1 MNICVYGASSKTI
14 DKSYIL
20 HGEELGRK
28 MAQRGHKLVFGAG
41 ASGLMGAVARGIK
54 EENGYIIGVAPTFFH
69 VDGVLFDDCD
79 QLIPTNT
86 MRERKQIMEDN
97 ADAFIMTPGGIGTY
111 DEFFEILTLKQLNR
125 HNKAVC
131 VLNTNGYYDTDFELL
146 KKTVEGNIM
155 TESNNKLYS
164 VFTDVDEMLD
174 YIENYK
180 PYDVDVAKM
189 KDIG

>member
-131 VLNTNGYYDTDFELL
+131 VLNTNGYYDTVFELL
-146 KKTVEGNIM
+146 KKTVEGNFM
-155 TESNNKLYS
+155 TEANNKLYR